1 MFLKSGCSSI
11 STFTKQAVYTITT
24 RTHID
29 TGKMYTGSIRS
40 DLTSLIQSAVQ
51 MFILEKR
58 KVKKITKEEKSV
70 NK

>member
-24 RTHID
+24 ITDID
-29 TGKMYTGSIRS
+29 TEEMYTVNIRS
-40 DLTSLIQSAVQ
+40 DLTSLIHSAVQ

-58 KVKKITKEEKSV
+58 KVKEKKKNRRV
-70 NK
+70 